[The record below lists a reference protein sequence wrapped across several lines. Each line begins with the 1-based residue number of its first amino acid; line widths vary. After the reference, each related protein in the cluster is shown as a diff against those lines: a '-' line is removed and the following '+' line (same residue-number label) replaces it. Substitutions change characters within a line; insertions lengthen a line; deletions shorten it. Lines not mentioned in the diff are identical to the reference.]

1 MSMDVDDIQ
10 EQTNQNDGSEDQI
23 LSFILG
29 REEYG
34 VDILRVQEIKGWE
47 KTTNIPNVPAYVK
60 GVINLRGAVVPI
72 IDLRIRFSLPDV
84 TYDESTVVIILRS
97 TDTKTSTEKSIGIIV
112 DGVSDVHGIELNKLQ
127 SAPEINGTIHTDY
140 VKGLATVGEK
150 MVIVLDVDQLVST
163 GILDEIKKSLRI
175 EE

>member
-1 MSMDVDDIQ
+1 MSANVEEIQ
-10 EQTNQNDGSEDQI
+10 EQLDQNDGSEDQI

-29 REEYG
+29 NEEYG

-47 KTTNIPNVPAYVK
+47 RTTNIPNVPNYVK

-72 IDLRIRFSLPDV
+72 IDLRIRFNLPNI

-97 TDTKTSTEKSIGIIV
+97 TDDTGADKLIGIVV
-112 DGVSDVHGIELNKLQ
+112 DGVSDVHGIELDKLQ
-127 SAPEINGTIHTDY
+127 SAPEINGTINTDF
-140 VKGLATVGEK
+140 VKGLVTVGEK
-150 MVIVLDVDQLVST
+150 MVIVLDVDQLVSV
-163 GILDEIKKSLRI
+163 GIIEEIKKSLRI